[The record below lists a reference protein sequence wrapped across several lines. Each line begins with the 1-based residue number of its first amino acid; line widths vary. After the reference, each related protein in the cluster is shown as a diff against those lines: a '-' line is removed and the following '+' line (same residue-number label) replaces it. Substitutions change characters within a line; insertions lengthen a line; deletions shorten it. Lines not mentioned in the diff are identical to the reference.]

1 MKKRTSS
8 LPILVVVAVVAL
20 VIGSFGTATAAGLT
34 KSQVKKIAT
43 KVVNKKASS
52 LSVAHAASADTATNA
67 SNLGGQAPATYL
79 NRVAFASSTAFLA
92 LSDTTPTQIL
102 GPTSITVPA
111 GTNFVHVTAA
121 VTGGTGG
128 GDFIVWVQK
137 DAACALSGPD
147 FNIRQYGNAAQ
158 QMSLPV
164 EFVDSVTPGA
174 HTYRL
179 CGLRGATAT
188 NVLNPALTIETVQV
202 GATGGTTIARPA
214 DGPAGSH
221 PASTR

>member
-8 LPILVVVAVVAL
+8 LPILVLVAVVAL
-20 VIGSFGTATAAGLT
+20 VLGSFGTATAAGLT
-34 KSQVKKIAT
+34 KGKVKAIAT
-43 KVVNKKASS
+43 KVVNKKAPT
-52 LSVAHAASADTATNA
+52 LSVAHAATADTATNA
-67 SNLGGQAPATYL
+67 SNLGGQAPTTYL

-92 LSDTTPTQIL
+92 LSDTTATQIL

-121 VTGGTGG
+121 VTGATGG

-137 DAACALSGPD
+137 DAACALSGPS
-147 FNIRQYGNAAQ
+147 FNLRQFGNAAQ

-164 EFVDSVTPGA
+164 EFVDSVTPGV

-179 CGLRGATAT
+179 CGLRGSTVT
-188 NVLNPALTIETVQV
+188 NTLNPAMTIETIQT
-202 GATGGTTIARPA
+202 GASGGTTIARP
-214 DGPAGSH
+214 PAVQPGSH